1 MSKVDLIIFGAT
13 GDLSARKLFPA
24 LFHLDVAGLLPNDLR
39 ISAVARQE
47 QRGEAFLS
55 QLRSKMNAYLREGIN
70 DNDWHRFAERIDYI
84 TADFSQPEAFDG
96 LRAWL
101 DDSRVSLF

>member
-1 MSKVDLIIFGAT
+1 VSKVDLIIFGAT

-47 QRGEAFLS
+47 QHGEAFLS
-55 QLRSKMNAYLREGIN
+55 QLRSKMNAYLREGID

-84 TADFSQPEAFDG
+84 TC
-96 LRAWL
+96 
-101 DDSRVSLF
+101 